1 LLCYKRR
8 KNFIYGWQNF
18 LKSGGQN
25 NMNPVVLQST
35 TEGIFTMNMIT
46 VIEELLRYCS
56 CPPCAPCPPCSRI
69 QAKMNTKIDAKAAAG
84 RVAILADTDF
94 IAFIFAKAFP
104 GVSFPAEDDP
114 RVVAIKAAVDKMKAG
129 G

>member
-1 LLCYKRR
+1 
-8 KNFIYGWQNF
+8 
-18 LKSGGQN
+18 
-25 NMNPVVLQST
+25 MNPVVLQST

-46 VIEELLRYCS
+46 VIEELLRVCYC
-56 CPPCAPCPPCSRI
+56 PPCPPCSRL
-69 QAKMNTKIDAKAAAG
+69 QSKMKTVLEAKADAG

-114 RVVAIKAAVDKMKAG
+114 RVVAIKAAVDKMKKG